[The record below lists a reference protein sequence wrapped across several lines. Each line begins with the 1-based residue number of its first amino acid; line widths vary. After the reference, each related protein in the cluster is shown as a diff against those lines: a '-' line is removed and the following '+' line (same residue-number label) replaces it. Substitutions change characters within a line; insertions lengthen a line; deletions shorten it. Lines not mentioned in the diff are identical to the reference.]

1 MNVKPPQTIA
11 STSARPYVRPKPIAS
26 AWAPFEPLLPLPLL
40 GDEVGPPKPVMSAGL
55 PPEVDASFP
64 PVEALVEVAA
74 AVEVVIVD
82 VFTRTG
88 FWAPQG
94 LSVRQ
99 AV

>member
-64 PVEALVEVAA
+64 PVEVAA

-82 VFTRTG
+82 VFIRTG

-94 LSVRQ
+94 LFVRQ
-99 AV
+99 SV